1 MKGLEQFTDLFAMAI
16 GMVGA
21 LAKSIKKKL
30 KISAI
35 FTSVIVAGILSYSL
49 IGVVEIWYDELTPK
63 LVIGISFVVG
73 WLANEITEKID
84 LVFDDLWEYL
94 LARIKKLKK

>member
-1 MKGLEQFTDLFAMAI
+1 MKGLEQFTDLFAMGI

-49 IGVVEIWYDELTPK
+49 IGVVEIWYEELTPK

-84 LVFDDLWEYL
+84 LVFDDLWEYFL
-94 LARIKKLKK
+94 TWIKKFKK